1 MPQMHRCLLIPAL
14 ERVRVNGFAFPLG
27 VYPVE
32 PVAPRTGFTVD
43 FEPAD
48 GDEEWEEWPDRYV
61 YEILVSA
68 ERLKPLC
75 SAVLSLLPGRVYPIL
90 DVLGNDAFREI
101 DPYIAYELVGVESL
115 YDGLRWYEPFLFEDG
130 LCGFGAMSEDPF
142 MYLFLDEH
150 KVLTIRVETAARE
163 RIDRLLSA
171 FDLPNLAGDE
181 KEGQR
186 PRRADGHPLV
196 EVMAADAVSH
206 EHRSVLLTPEDRP
219 ELPGPEEVTE
229 ALVDLWGM
237 TLNID
242 VERNLDDDGRDL
254 GVTGWRC
261 LVRVEPPMPEV
272 VEAGGPST
280 GASAKEL
287 GEPMAAPTAT
297 TKAAPASA
305 GPSDS
310 GEKGGEVPR
319 VRYAEA
325 LVAAKSWREAEDLAL
340 RAATELPGGPRHTSP
355 TDEES
360 PRLVAADRL
369 WRREVVALLS
379 RNPAG
384 PTGNQN
390 SPQSSTP
397 EAHTARGQDAA
408 PGEAGE
414 PSPASDGPVAD
425 PEDPHQPEPPEIA
438 GLLDEALANGADGR
452 ILRSRWLE

>member
-1 MPQMHRCLLIPAL
+1 MHRCLLNPAL

-32 PVAPRTGFTVD
+32 PVAPKSGYTVD

-61 YEILVSA
+61 YEVLVSA

-115 YDGLRWYEPFLFEDG
+115 YDGLRWYEPFLLEDG
-130 LCGFGAMSEDPF
+130 LCGFGAMSEEPF

-150 KVLTIRVETAARE
+150 KVLTVRVETAQKE
-163 RIDRLLSA
+163 RVDRLLAA
-171 FDLPNLAGDE
+171 FDLANLGGNKA
-181 KEGQR
+181 EGQR
-186 PRRADGHPLV
+186 PRKADGHPLV

-206 EHRSVLLTPEDRP
+206 EHRSVLLTPEERP

-254 GVTGWRC
+254 GITGWRC
-261 LVRVEPPMPEV
+261 LVRVDPPPAEGKSDGPNGGSNDKPKPEPRSGQAQPGDAS
-272 VEAGGPST
+272 EASEDAQSGPRT
-280 GASAKEL
+280 
-287 GEPMAAPTAT
+287 
-297 TKAAPASA
+297 
-305 GPSDS
+305 
-310 GEKGGEVPR
+310 
-319 VRYAEA
+319 RYAEA
-325 LVAAKSWREAEDLAL
+325 IVAAGSWREAEELAM
-340 RAATELPGGPRHTSP
+340 RALGELPGGPAVVAAS
-355 TDEES
+355 EAFG
-360 PRLVAADRL
+360 PRLVVADRL
-369 WRREVVALLS
+369 WRREVVVMLAGQAHGGAA
-379 RNPAG
+379 PAA
-384 PTGNQN
+384 PKTTPKTTPGNA
-390 SPQSSTP
+390 P
-397 EAHTARGQDAA
+397 EVHVARGEAPAA
-408 PGEAGE
+408 PD
-414 PSPASDGPVAD
+414 PSASKMLAD
-425 PEDPHQPEPPEIA
+425 LDDPQAPEPPDIA
-438 GLLDEALANGADGR
+438 QLLDEAFATGAQGR